1 MAAMMQPRKE
11 KSGLLARFVPIF
23 QWLPHYQKARLSG
36 DIVAGLSVW
45 ALMVPQCL
53 GFAAIC
59 GVPVQYGLYAAAIAL
74 IVYAFFA
81 SSRHVVT
88 GPSSTI
94 AAVTGAAVLSVA
106 KAGSGEAIALVA
118 AITMLASWIASLP
131 QTSTTT
137 LIVGVVALA
146 ILVVLKIYAPRVP
159 GALVILV
166 LGIGASAI
174 SNLSVQG
181 VAVVGAVPRG
191 LPIC

>member
-1 MAAMMQPRKE
+1 MQQAKKKP
-11 KSGLLARFVPIF
+11 GLLSRYVPIF
-23 QWLPHYQKARLSG
+23 HWLPHYDKAWLSG

-106 KAGSGEAIALVA
+106 KAGSSEAIALVA
-118 AITMLASWIASLP
+118 AITLLAGFLYI
-131 QTSTTT
+131 
-137 LIVGVVALA
+137 I
-146 ILVVLKIYAPRVP
+146 
-159 GALVILV
+159 
-166 LGIGASAI
+166 
-174 SNLSVQG
+174 LSVLRMG
-181 VAVVGAVPRG
+181 WVSNFLAESVLVGFVFGNFPIFG
-191 LPIC
+191 LHNAL

>member
-1 MAAMMQPRKE
+1 MQPESKGP
-11 KSGLLARFVPIF
+11 GLIARYMPILH
-23 QWLPHYQKARLSG
+23 WLPRYNKAWLSG

-81 SSRHVVT
+81 SSRHAVT

-106 KAGSGEAIALVA
+106 KAGSSEAIALVA
-118 AITMLASWIASLP
+118 AITILTGL
-131 QTSTTT
+131 
-137 LIVGVVALA
+137 LYIVLFIETQP
-146 ILVVLKIYAPRVP
+146 IL
-159 GALVILV
+159 
-166 LGIGASAI
+166 
-174 SNLSVQG
+174 
-181 VAVVGAVPRG
+181 
-191 LPIC
+191 

>member
-23 QWLPHYQKARLSG
+23 QWLPHYQKAWLSG
-36 DIVAGLSVW
+36 DIVAG
-45 ALMVPQCL
+45 
-53 GFAAIC
+53 
-59 GVPVQYGLYAAAIAL
+59 
-74 IVYAFFA
+74 
-81 SSRHVVT
+81 
-88 GPSSTI
+88 
-94 AAVTGAAVLSVA
+94 LSVA

-118 AITMLASWIASLP
+118 AITILASWIASLP
-131 QTSTTT
+131 QTNTTT

-174 SNLSVQG
+174 SNLSVQWFTQKEKPT
-181 VAVVGAVPRG
+181 AKND
-191 LPIC
+191 L